1 MLASELTAAA
11 TKNSSW
17 GRQGYACLKPF
28 EIAGRYSV
36 CDLQQIFVLMDVLTK
51 VMDETET
58 VGAQDVAAVVA
69 VLRLLASRIDSM
81 NRT

>member
-1 MLASELTAAA
+1 M
-11 TKNSSW
+11 
-17 GRQGYACLKPF
+17 
-28 EIAGRYSV
+28 

-58 VGAQDVAAVVA
+58 VGAQDVAAIVA
-69 VLRLLASRIDSM
+69 VLRLLASRIENM